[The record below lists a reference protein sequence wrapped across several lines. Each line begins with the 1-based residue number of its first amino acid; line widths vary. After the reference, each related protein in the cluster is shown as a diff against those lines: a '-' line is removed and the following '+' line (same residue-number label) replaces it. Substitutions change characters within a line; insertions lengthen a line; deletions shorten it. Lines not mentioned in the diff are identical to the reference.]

1 MSIKTTEELI
11 AAHAHK
17 IPPMIH
23 MSVLDWVISYTVAAV
38 FLSTC
43 IGLWVI
49 IIRAALNA
57 LT

>member
-17 IPPMIH
+17 IPPMMY
-23 MSVLDWVISYTVAAV
+23 MSALDWVISYTVAAV